1 MTYNKATDFTADQ
14 LSCLLNIAMEMQFN
28 ERDYSEIACG
38 LPDDLMLI
46 NYGADG
52 VWLCRMN
59 AEEVNLKTAEKLYC
73 VFVDPVTAV
82 MTEDRRAPTIADQGL
97 RFKQGVNA
105 DGGVTMTRVQ
115 QVAQYTALKLALEAM
130 RQTGNK
136 VAVTVEIV
144 PFGDRALN
152 YIITNDEGESVKLEC
167 SSTSFERLAQMAAL
181 LSK

>member
-1 MTYNKATDFTADQ
+1 MTTLTRDQIIAKAARLLGDIKFYDDYNEAQRAAVNEIC
-14 LSCLLNIAMEMQFN
+14 LSTSLTEDRALALW
-28 ERDYSEIACG
+28 D
-38 LPDDLMLI
+38 
-46 NYGADG
+46 
-52 VWLCRMN
+52 V
-59 AEEVNLKTAEKLYC
+59 
-73 VFVDPVTAV
+73 VDPVGGA
-82 MTEDRRAPTIADQGL
+82 IADDMASQDGAL

-105 DGGVTMTRVQ
+105 DGGVTLTRVQ
-115 QVAQYTALKLALEAM
+115 QVAQYTGLHMALEAM

-152 YIITNDEGESVKLEC
+152 YIVTNDEGESVKLEC